1 MGAGEVLQ
9 LRDGRT
15 GDLRTELPGHSG
27 AVMGI
32 AYAGPQSDMIWTAGR
47 DGTGIAWDRTGQ
59 RGILRS
65 APSEAR
71 TWLGDTDDSGT
82 VAVGLSAPSGAF
94 NTVSV
99 LDPRTGSV
107 AHPELQLPADCRW
120 CESTSVAITPDGHT
134 ALAGVVRYPEI
145 GGTVD
150 YSAPDQNRG
159 YLQRWDTSTGSILG
173 TTELPW
179 PPAGLAVTADGRG
192 VVVNG
197 NRAAALLDLA
207 TGQTRWG
214 PVPHT
219 AMQDRDATRTVSIS
233 PDGRRVLVGTGDGA
247 QILDADAGE
256 ILAHNTFA
264 EPDAVS
270 ATAFSADGTAAI
282 LGTYGGYL
290 HVLSATDLQPMAPR
304 RLTTGGWLIDLAV
317 SPDGAYLASLGGDGD
332 VLLWDTAELA
342 ATRPTHFGRQ
352 RLGIPGIRH
361 GRPHPAGGAPG
372 RHRAHLPG
380 RPERVDPA
388 GLRRRQPRPHPGRIP
403 DHPAGATLA
412 VHLRGVPLIHPPLA
426 PRSSVAHHCC

>member
-1 MGAGEVLQ
+1 M
-9 LRDGRT
+9 D
-15 GDLRTELPGHSG
+15 
-27 AVMGI
+27 I

-107 AHPELQLPADCRW
+107 AHPELPLPADCRW

-247 QILDADAGE
+247 QILDADTGE

-332 VLLWDTAELA
+332 VLLWDTASWQPLGQPISDDNGWGFLGFD
-342 ATRPTHFGRQ
+342 TDGRT
-352 RLGIPGIRH
+352 L
-361 GRPHPAGGAPG
+361 
-372 RHRAHLPG
+372 RAVHQDGTVLTFL
-380 RPERVDPA
+380 VDPNA
-388 GLRRRQPRPHPGRIP
+388 WIRQACVVANRDLTADESQTIRPGQPLRS
-403 DHPAGATLA
+403 T
-412 VHLRGVPLIHPPLA
+412 LRGLPLIHPPLA